1 MKKRS
6 LDYVELFLLLPGARK
21 QTDSESLRQFYFL
34 KAGKRNR
41 VMPESPDCQMAV
53 IVLSS

>member
-6 LDYVELFLLLPGARK
+6 LDDVELFLLLLGAQK
-21 QTDSESLRQFYFL
+21 QTGSEPLSQFYFL
-34 KAGKRNR
+34 KAEKHNR
-41 VMPESPDCQMAV
+41 VMPECPDCQMTV